1 FVDLAESFRNHY
13 KKQTSEEEKLYW
25 MALAQ
30 LESNIGNTPLNT
42 ELKRTFDRII
52 SGLMNAALERKFSTQ
67 ENTKLLTFIEN
78 LTSQDLI
85 NNFLLKREVAGNTQL
100 YKLVEQEQYIRSY
113 MTFLKKENQ
122 KSEDET
128 INQQL
133 FEKERELKNI
143 NEQLASQYKQS
154 NLFAVPEIDITAIN
168 GKNIIKF
175 TVTNNELFKIRLYNG
190 KLTYKKVAD
199 YPELKQEIENYLTMI
214 NNLETPISTLKKQG
228 GATLYKKLFTD
239 DFDTTVPTVIIP
251 DGILH
256 YLPFELL
263 VKDNRYLIENHTISY
278 ASNFYFLNKP
288 NALKSNSKS
297 TKVAFFAPEY
307 SGKATES

>member
-1 FVDLAESFRNHY
+1 
-13 KKQTSEEEKLYW
+13 
-25 MALAQ
+25 
-30 LESNIGNTPLNT
+30 
-42 ELKRTFDRII
+42 
-52 SGLMNAALERKFSTQ
+52 
-67 ENTKLLTFIEN
+67 EN

-154 NLFAVPEIDITAIN
+154 NLFAVPEIDITATT

-175 TVTNNELFKIRLYNG
+175 TVANNELFKIRLYNG
-190 KLTYKKVAD
+190 KLTYKKVSD
-199 YPELKQEIENYLTMI
+199 YHELKQEIENYIAMI
-214 NNLETPISTLKKQG
+214 NDLETPINTLKRQCS
-228 GATLYKKLFTD
+228 ATHYKKLFTD
-239 DFDTTVPTVIIP
+239 DFDTTIPTVIIT
-251 DGILH
+251 DCILH

-263 VKDNRYLIENHTISY
+263 VKDNHYLIENHTISY
-278 ASNFYFLNKP
+278 ASNFYFLTKP
-288 NALKSNSKS
+288 ISVK
-297 TKVAFFAPEY
+297 
-307 SGKATES
+307 